1 MNQADFDLVVNST
14 VLNIKSL
21 LTVKG
26 GEYAGTDDRLANFK
40 RGAAL
45 TGCTPLQVLFVY
57 LSKHYDGVASFI
69 KTSAAGSVRPSS
81 EPIEGRLD
89 DLINYC
95 ILAKALLAESKN
107 ESNRDNLLNL
117 GGVRGSTGNTSN
129 RVPLVRDSSERPY
142 PSRLDS
148 NFYDR

>member
-1 MNQADFDLVVNST
+1 MNQLDFDLVVNST

-95 ILAKALLAESKN
+95 ILAKALIAEQKVEHSG
-107 ESNRDNLLNL
+107 DDGLNL
-117 GGVRGSTGNTSN
+117 SGVRSGVGDAGSNI
-129 RVPLVRDSSERPY
+129 PLVQSDSY
-142 PSRLDS
+142 LDGS
-148 NFYDR
+148 AQSHPNLHHR